1 MESQEID
8 VEQTA
13 DFLAKLNL
21 QPPPTKATVN
31 GQPSTPKLTKSP
43 NVGKPSPNTTSSS
56 RSSIDFSP
64 FVEYNAKDGLLS
76 VHLQDR
82 SINDQVVKQLVA
94 WIEKRIQKWKVS
106 KQKSFESKLV
116 AATIV

>member
-1 MESQEID
+1 MESQDID

-13 DFLAKLNL
+13 NFLAKLNL
-21 QPPPTKATVN
+21 QPPPTNAIIN
-31 GQPSTPKLTKSP
+31 GQPSTPKFPKSP
-43 NVGKPSPNTTSSS
+43 NVGNTTSS
-56 RSSIDFSP
+56 RSSIDFGP
-64 FVEYNAKDGLLS
+64 FVEHNAKDGLLS

-106 KQKSFESKLV
+106 HRKSLESTLL
-116 AATIV
+116 ATTVV